1 METFIYIILKEI
13 IFSTKKSNPAE
24 TSSPRHSIL
33 RVAINSPVEDFIWC
47 REKERQ
53 TERAPIR
60 GIRVRKEKR
69 KRTE

>member
-33 RVAINSPVEDFIWC
+33 RVAINSPVEDFI
-47 REKERQ
+47 
-53 TERAPIR
+53 
-60 GIRVRKEKR
+60 
-69 KRTE
+69 